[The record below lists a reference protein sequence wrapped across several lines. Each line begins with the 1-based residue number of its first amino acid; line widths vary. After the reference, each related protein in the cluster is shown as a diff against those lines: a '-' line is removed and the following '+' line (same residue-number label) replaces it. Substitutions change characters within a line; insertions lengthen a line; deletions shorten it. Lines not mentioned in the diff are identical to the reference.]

1 MEIYKV
7 NNIND
12 FLKEGKT
19 SATEIIG
26 LKGTIENY
34 INSYFSPSLNLSLD
48 MKFNII
54 VQENYKAI
62 FFDKLAFLNPLG
74 RLLDVDK
81 SCVSDEE
88 LPEFLRVRIQNRLN
102 ELSLIHREDELII
115 KFPTLSGIY
124 HTKRDHIEKSV
135 ALEYSCNSIKPSNQ
149 GDFIK
154 GKRLQ
159 ELGITRTEHANN
171 LIEAY
176 SFNFQS
182 FLNTCLTDLERIV
195 RYLDFLAT
203 NVSQAMMPVTLM
215 QSLDE
220 KLMDEYIK
228 GIKEDQKNKGL

>member
-19 SATEIIG
+19 SVTEVIG

-34 INSYFSPSLNLSLD
+34 INSFFSPSLNLKLD
-48 MKFNII
+48 MKLNVI
-54 VQENYKAI
+54 VQGDYKAI
-62 FFDKLAFLNPLG
+62 FFDQLAFLNPLG
-74 RLLDVDK
+74 NLLDVDK
-81 SCVSDEE
+81 SRVSEEE
-88 LPEFLRVRIQNRLN
+88 LPEFLKVRIQNRLN

-124 HTKRDHIEKSV
+124 HTKKDHVEKSV
-135 ALEYSCNSIKPSNQ
+135 TIEYSCNAIKPSNQ
-149 GDFIK
+149 ADLIK
-154 GKRLQ
+154 GKHLQ
-159 ELGITRTEHANN
+159 EAGITRTEHANN

-195 RYLDFLAT
+195 RYLDFLAA

-220 KLMDEYIK
+220 KVMDEYIK
-228 GIKEDQKNKGL
+228 GIKDNQKNKGL